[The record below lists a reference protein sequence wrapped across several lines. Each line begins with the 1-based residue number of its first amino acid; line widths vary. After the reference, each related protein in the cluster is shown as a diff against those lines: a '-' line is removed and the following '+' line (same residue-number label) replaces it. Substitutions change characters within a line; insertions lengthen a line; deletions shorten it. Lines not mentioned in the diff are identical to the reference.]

1 MGAVCRFLSKAADRG
16 AGYGADNLDTISE
29 QELMEFLNF
38 SADYAAL
45 TIGKMGAAMA
55 SMEEM
60 ERVYGK

>member
-1 MGAVCRFLSKAADRG
+1 M
-16 AGYGADNLDTISE
+16 DTISE

-55 SMEEM
+55 SIEEM
-60 ERVYGK
+60 EQVYGK